1 MRLASLSVD
10 LDALRHY
17 YRIHGLAAPPD
28 DPGAPDLVYTLGAAR
43 FGELAGRLGARGT
56 VFCVGQELGRPGARE
71 AVRALA
77 AGGHE
82 IANHSWSHDYR
93 LWRRGPAEAAEEIRR
108 GGEAVAEAAG
118 RPARGFRA
126 PGYAL
131 SPAMLAALVDQGYRY
146 DSSAFPAAPYWLA
159 KAGVLAALRL
169 AGRRSAAVLD
179 RPRALL
185 APRVPYRPSRDE
197 PYARGD
203 LPIWEL
209 PVLTGLA
216 GFPLV
221 GTFAAALP
229 GSALRLLAAGAR
241 RRPLLVL
248 ELHGLDLL
256 DASESPAP
264 LTAARPDLRAPAARK
279 MDRLLAFAR
288 ALGRDW
294 ATLEEAAARLGP
306 C

>member
-1 MRLASLSVD
+1 MRLASLSID
-10 LDALRHY
+10 LDALGHY
-17 YRIHGLAAPPD
+17 FRIHGLAEPAAD
-28 DPGAPDLVYTLGAAR
+28 RDAPDPVYTMGAAR
-43 FGELAGRLGARGT
+43 FGELASRLGVRGT
-56 VFCVGQELGRPGARE
+56 VFCVGEALDRPGARA

-77 AGGHE
+77 EGGHE

-93 LWRRGPAEAAEEIRR
+93 LWRRGRAEAAEEIRR

-131 SPAMLAALVDQGYRY
+131 SPAILAALVDQGYRY

-169 AGRRSAAVLD
+169 AGRDSAAVLD

-185 APRVPYRPSRDE
+185 APRVPYRPRRDE

-216 GFPLV
+216 SFPLV

-229 GSALRLLAAGAR
+229 GPALRLLAAGAR

-256 DASESPAP
+256 DASDAPAP
-264 LTAARPDLRAPAARK
+264 LAAVRPDLRAPAARK

-288 ALGRDW
+288 TLERHW
-294 ATLEEAAARLGP
+294 ATLEEAAAHLGA